1 MLRDKGAESGD
12 LWLCGLVSR
21 GMRSRGRCE
30 AWSQYGVSMESVWS
44 VLGSI
49 LAATPLPAG
58 RHTLIFMREIRKL
71 KSKDSDAT

>member
-1 MLRDKGAESGD
+1 MTCGSVAWLAEECVAEED
-12 LWLCGLVSR
+12 ARL
-21 GMRSRGRCE
+21 
-30 AWSQYGVSMESVWS
+30 GVSMESVWS

-49 LAATPLPAG
+49 LAATPHPAG

>member
-1 MLRDKGAESGD
+1 MRCGETKVQRAVTCG
-12 LWLCGLVSR
+12 GLVSR

-30 AWSQYGVSMESVWS
+30 AWSQYGVSMECA

-49 LAATPLPAG
+49 LAPTPSTQPAD
-58 RHTLIFMREIRKL
+58 TLIFMREIRKL